1 MSTSSI
7 STMELRMERLIELL
21 ETLLERESSSPLAE
35 RLDRFLEELERIEVS
50 MERAARIM
58 QETVPRLANTAT
70 KTDIEGLEDR
80 TALLIETFISEQ
92 RDMRAAVLHLITTL
106 GLPPHPGPTG

>member
-1 MSTSSI
+1 MPTSSTSTI
-7 STMELRMERLIELL
+7 ELRMERLIELL

-70 KTDIEGLEDR
+70 KSDVAGLEDR
-80 TALLIETFISEQ
+80 TSQLIETLILEQ
-92 RDMRAAVLHLITTL
+92 RDTRAAVSHLTVTL
-106 GLPPHPGPTG
+106 GLPPHPGRTG